1 MIGNEPQ
8 DAEELETVDEIES
21 PQIGDVF
28 VQAQQHPNSVQ
39 LNLEAS
45 GIVMQLH
52 SQSPLTQLA
61 GLLAKVPLVE
71 VSSKLELVL
80 SQYKECSN
88 RLESAFFRIGFLE
101 AQLEEKQ
108 REIEALKERL
118 TKPQ

>member
-52 SQSPLTQLA
+52 SQSPLTQL
-61 GLLAKVPLVE
+61 VE